1 VRTEQRTLGWI
12 ALALGAAAV
21 AVFVPLWAP
30 LVLAAWLADLLAPV
44 VRRLERA
51 LGGRRAVAGSLGVV
65 TVLLLAT
72 PLVAVAF
79 AFVARARELLVVA
92 LRSGTAAGALED
104 IAGVTPTEPLPPSPS
119 FVIGLVRE
127 HGAAIWRVLAS
138 VAAASATAVI
148 GAVVFVVALYGLLV
162 HGARLYGWA
171 ARQHRTLDARAR
183 RRLVSAFRET
193 GRGLIVG
200 AGGTA
205 LAQSAVAIVIYV
217 ALGVPNAIVL
227 GLMTGVLSFVPAV
240 GTALVWV
247 PIVVVFAVTGHV
259 ARAVVLALLGMV
271 VIATVDNVLRP
282 LLARAGSLNLP
293 VAIVFLSMMGGLA
306 LVGGWGLMLGPLVV
320 RLAVEAL
327 AIERERRP
335 FRPRSRRR
343 A

>member
-1 VRTEQRTLGWI
+1 MRTEQRTLGWI
-12 ALALGAAAV
+12 VLALSAGTV
-21 AVFVPLWAP
+21 AVFVPLWVP
-30 LVLAAWLADLLAPV
+30 LVLAAWLADLLAPL

-51 LGGRRAVAGSLGVV
+51 LGGRRTVAGSLGVV
-65 TVLLLAT
+65 AVLLLAT

-79 AFVARARELLVVA
+79 AFVARARELLAAA
-92 LRSGTAAGALED
+92 LRSSTAAGALED
-104 IAGVTPTEPLPPSPS
+104 IAGVGPAEPLPPSPA
-119 FVIGLVRE
+119 FVVGLVRE
-127 HGAAIWRVLAS
+127 HGAAVWQILAS

-162 HGARLYGWA
+162 HGARLYAWA
-171 ARQHRTLDARAR
+171 ARQRALDARATH
-183 RRLVSAFRET
+183 RLVGAFRET

-205 LAQSAVAIVIYV
+205 LAQSAVATIVYV

-247 PIVVVFAVTGHV
+247 PIVVVFAFTGHI
-259 ARAVVLALLGMV
+259 ARAVVLALLGMA
-271 VIATVDNVLRP
+271 VISTVDNVLRP
-282 LLARAGSLNLP
+282 FLARAGSLNLP

-306 LVGGWGLMLGPLVV
+306 LAGGWGLMLGPLVV

-327 AIERERRP
+327 AIARERRALQP
-335 FRPRSRRR
+335 
-343 A
+343 